1 MDVVYGAANTW
12 AVTPWGTR
20 VWVSLGSHW
29 RANDP
34 LVVASGG
41 LFTTDASVGM
51 SYSIPPTAESRVYVG
66 PQPEAS
72 VVNIEQ
78 ATAAPGELRNT
89 DRAFVEMVALR
100 QQAHELGIQVDNRWG
115 AGRLKQEIQN
125 KLLGDDA

>member
-29 RANDP
+29 RADDP
-34 LVVASGG
+34 IVVAGQG
-41 LFTTDASVGM
+41 LFTADPTVGM
-51 SYSIPPTAESRVYVG
+51 SYSIPPKPEQRVFVG

-72 VVNIEQ
+72 VNIEQ

-100 QQAHELGIQVDNRWG
+100 QQAHELGIAVDNRWG